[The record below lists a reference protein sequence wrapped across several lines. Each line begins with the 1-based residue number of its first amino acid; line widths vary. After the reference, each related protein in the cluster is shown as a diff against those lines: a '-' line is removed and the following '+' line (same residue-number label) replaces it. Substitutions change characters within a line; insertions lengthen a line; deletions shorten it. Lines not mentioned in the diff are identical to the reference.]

1 MLIPN
6 HPNDERLS
14 ALASR
19 ETDAT
24 ADATLTAHVSS
35 CRRCTDLITE
45 LGALRAA
52 LADLPDLAPSRPL
65 QLLPPVEAAPAGTA
79 DRLGGWARR
88 FFAPVLASGAA
99 LALVGTI
106 GTAAPA
112 LSPMAQSGAAPSEPA
127 AALQMPGADSAAS
140 APAAGGAP
148 EAASSIAPDESAASG
163 APAFG
168 AVASSS
174 GESRDAENLATPT
187 MTDSGVQAAEEEPE
201 PSDDASTFG
210 FEDANEA
217 SRETLTVERSP
228 WPMVLFTGVALMIGA
243 LLLRWILVPRAG

>member
-24 ADATLTAHVSS
+24 ADAMLTAHVSS

-65 QLLPPVEAAPAGTA
+65 RLLPPVEAAPAGAA

-106 GTAAPA
+106 GTAAPS
-112 LSPMAQSGAAPSEPA
+112 LSGMAQSGAAASEPA
-127 AALQMPGADSAAS
+127 HALQAPAGDAAAS
-140 APAAGGAP
+140 AAAVGAP
-148 EAASSIAPDESAASG
+148 EAAASSATDEFAASEAPAIGAG
-163 APAFG
+163 APASMEDRT
-168 AVASSS
+168 AEDLVTPMASEP
-174 GESRDAENLATPT
+174 GI
-187 MTDSGVQAAEEEPE
+187 QAAEHE
-201 PSDDASTFG
+201 PSDDPSTIG
-210 FEDANEA
+210 FEDSDRNA
-217 SRETLTVERSP
+217 RETLTVERSP
-228 WPMVLFTGVALMIGA
+228 WPMVLFTGVALMVGA

>member
-24 ADATLTAHVSS
+24 ADATLTAHVST
-35 CRRCTDLITE
+35 CRRCTDLVTE

-65 QLLPPVEAAPAGTA
+65 RLLPPVEAAPAGAA

-106 GTAAPA
+106 GTAAPS
-112 LSPMAQSGAAPSEPA
+112 LSGMAQSGAAASEPA
-127 AALQMPGADSAAS
+127 NAVEMPAGTSAVTGAG
-140 APAAGGAP
+140 GGAP
-148 EAASSIAPDESAASG
+148 EAAASNVPDEFAASE
-163 APAFG
+163 APLFG
-168 AVASSS
+168 PAADAS
-174 GESRDAENLATPT
+174 AEDRSAEDLATPMAT
-187 MTDSGVQAAEEEPE
+187 EPDVQAAEQDPV

-210 FEDANEA
+210 FEDPDQT
-217 SRETLTVERSP
+217 SREALTVERSP
-228 WPMVLFTGVALMIGA
+228 WPMVLFAGVALMIGA

>member
-24 ADATLTAHVSS
+24 ANATLTAHVSS
-35 CRRCTDLITE
+35 CRRCTDLVTE

-65 QLLPPVEAAPAGTA
+65 RLLPPVEAAPAGAA

-106 GTAAPA
+106 GTAAPS
-112 LSPMAQSGAAPSEPA
+112 LSGMAQSGAAASAPA
-127 AALQMPGADSAAS
+127 HALEAPVGETAAS
-140 APAAGGAP
+140 AAAGGAP
-148 EAASSIAPDESAASG
+148 EAAASNVPHEAAASDP
-163 APAFG
+163 PAFG
-168 AVASSS
+168 AGAPSS
-174 GESRDAENLATPT
+174 GENRDAEDIATPMAT
-187 MTDSGVQAAEEEPE
+187 EPDVQAAEQNPV

-210 FEDANEA
+210 FEDPDQA
-217 SRETLTVERSP
+217 SRETFTVERSP
-228 WPMVLFTGVALMIGA
+228 WPMVLFAGVALMIGA